1 MTKIEMDTDD
11 ARWQSSTLAKF
22 IVELRA
28 HKYDMINHCATVN
41 NNWQSAANVQFQEMM
56 AGLISELSAK
66 VESLQDLKS
75 GLDRCITA
83 YEEAAEKL
91 G

>member
-1 MTKIEMDTDD
+1 MTEIEMNTED
-11 ARWQSSTLAKF
+11 ASWHSSELANY

-41 NNWQSAANVQFQEMM
+41 NNWQSTANLQFQEMM

-66 VESLQDLKS
+66 VEALQDLKS
-75 GLDRCITA
+75 GLDRCISA
-83 YEEAAEKL
+83 HEEAARKL